1 MFITQII
8 KSETSGEKFL
18 YTFFFERIEL
28 IWKFREEVDANGK
41 NGKTVI
47 TELVEKID
55 CSGDDR
61 IGGDAIDGFLY
72 IKLSERDYN
81 DLITN
86 MGISYYG
93 EFQNHTTLKYKE
105 IKFDDGV
112 FADETVTLPS
122 YTP

>member
-18 YTFFFERIEL
+18 YTFFFERMEL
-28 IWKFREEVDANGK
+28 LWKFREEVDAEG

-55 CSGDDR
+55 CLGDDR
-61 IGGDAIDGFLY
+61 ISGDAVNGFLY
-72 IKLSERDYN
+72 IKLSERDYHE
-81 DLITN
+81 LITN
-86 MGISYYG
+86 MGISFYG

-112 FADETVTLPS
+112 FADETVTLPL